1 MKSEQITRLEQA
13 IDVLNRSVKALAAL
27 SNIKQSVGK
36 LQDCELRTSIIG
48 IVETLMSEAI
58 TEIGPAKGLD
68 PLDFWKQKS
77 SGDPKR
83 PQI

>member
-1 MKSEQITRLEQA
+1 MKSEQIVRLEQA

-27 SNIKQSVGK
+27 SNIKQTVGK

-58 TEIGPAKGLD
+58 SELGPAKGFD
-68 PLDFWKQKS
+68 PLDLFVKIS
-77 SGDPKR
+77 VGDPKR